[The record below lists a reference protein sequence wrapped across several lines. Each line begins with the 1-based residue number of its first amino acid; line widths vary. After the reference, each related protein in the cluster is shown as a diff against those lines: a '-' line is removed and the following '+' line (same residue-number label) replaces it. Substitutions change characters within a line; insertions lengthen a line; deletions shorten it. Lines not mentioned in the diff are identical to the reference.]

1 MDARPIYDIWQI
13 LNDSRTDAEAEI
25 RALCQTAYLGNNVAL
40 CRVLGRYKMYVDT
53 NDIGIASHLMLE
65 GYWEMWVTAAMM
77 QHIRPGS
84 TVIDIGANL
93 GYYTLL
99 MADLTGAEGRCLSFE
114 PNPVMAS
121 LVDKNIRVNGVA
133 PFTTLYKCALG
144 AEEGV
149 AAMEIDPIQPG
160 GGHVIPYEEG
170 SSANPIQIRRLD
182 QIPGALDAD
191 FIKMDVEG
199 FEHDVWQGMTAI
211 LDSGR
216 PLTIFMEFTVSRFAD
231 AQGFLDEIIA
241 AGFSLEVI
249 DHHHGI
255 LPFTREELFTQS
267 HTIDHMLVLRRG

>member
-1 MDARPIYDIWQI
+1 MEARPIYDIWQI
-13 LNDSRTDAEAEI
+13 LNDSRTDSEAEI
-25 RALCQTAYLGNNVAL
+25 RALCQTAYLGDHVAL

-77 QHIRPGS
+77 QHVRPGS

-93 GYYTLL
+93 GYFTLL
-99 MADLTGAEGRCLSFE
+99 MADLTGSDGRCLSFE
-114 PNPVMAS
+114 PNPIMAS
-121 LVDKNIRVNGVA
+121 LVDKNIRVNGMA
-133 PFTTLYKCALG
+133 PITTLYQCALG
-144 AEEGV
+144 SAAGV
-149 AAMEIDPIQPG
+149 VAMEVDPIQPG
-160 GGHVIPYEEG
+160 GGHVIPYVEG
-170 SSANPIQIRRLD
+170 SGPAAIPIKRLD
-182 QIPGALDAD
+182 EIPGALEAD

-199 FEHDVWQGMTAI
+199 SEHDVWLGMSAI
-211 LDSGR
+211 LESGR

-231 AQGFLDEIIA
+231 PHGFLDEISA

-255 LPFTREELFTQS
+255 LPITREELFMLS